1 MLTARKFAK
10 EKGVS
15 YMFCQ
20 QCGKLLPEQ
29 SRACEHCG
37 HNHESHRISNKA
49 LLLAAIAALISGVC
63 LVVSF
68 LPRSYPSK
76 AEGSPT
82 PARASEAEAPQSPPE
97 PTPTPYW
104 KTENYRIKSHA
115 VALGVGQMWWHP
127 LDVKEDWRNA
137 RLVGRFKTQ
146 GGLRDDIYACVTDK
160 DGLENLKSDLSHN
173 TWYESGRVTVDTINA
188 PLPAGRSYFVLKN
201 KYAWLTNRAVS
212 FDLKVEYERLV
223 SPSGQVKQL
232 EAELE
237 GIKRKLKRN
246 ENH

>member
-1 MLTARKFAK
+1 
-10 EKGVS
+10 
-15 YMFCQ
+15 
-20 QCGKLLPEQ
+20 
-29 SRACEHCG
+29 
-37 HNHESHRISNKA
+37 
-49 LLLAAIAALISGVC
+49 
-63 LVVSF
+63 
-68 LPRSYPSK
+68 
-76 AEGSPT
+76 
-82 PARASEAEAPQSPPE
+82 
-97 PTPTPYW
+97 
-104 KTENYRIKSHA
+104 
-115 VALGVGQMWWHP
+115 MWWHP

-160 DGLENLKSDLSHN
+160 DGLENLKSGLSHN
-173 TWYESGRVTVDTINA
+173 TWYESGRVSVDTINA
-188 PLPAGRSYFVLKN
+188 QLPAGRSYFVLKN

-223 SPSGQVKQL
+223 SPPGQVKQL

>member
-1 MLTARKFAK
+1 
-10 EKGVS
+10 
-15 YMFCQ
+15 MFCQ

-29 SRACEHCG
+29 SRDCEHCG
-37 HNHESHRISNKA
+37 HNHKSPRISNKA
-49 LLLAAIAALISGVC
+49 ILLAAIAALISVGTA
-63 LVVSF
+63 LLNF
-68 LPRSYPSK
+68 LPSRSGPSK
-76 AEGSPT
+76 VEGAPT
-82 PARASEAEAPQSPPE
+82 PIRASEAEAPQAPPE

-115 VALGVGQMWWHP
+115 VALDVGQMWWYP
-127 LDVKEDWRNA
+127 LDVEEDWRNA

-160 DGLENLKSDLSHN
+160 DGLENLKNDLRYN
-173 TWYESGRVTVDTINA
+173 IWYESGRVTVDTINA
-188 PLPAGRSYFVLKN
+188 RLPVGRSYFVLKN